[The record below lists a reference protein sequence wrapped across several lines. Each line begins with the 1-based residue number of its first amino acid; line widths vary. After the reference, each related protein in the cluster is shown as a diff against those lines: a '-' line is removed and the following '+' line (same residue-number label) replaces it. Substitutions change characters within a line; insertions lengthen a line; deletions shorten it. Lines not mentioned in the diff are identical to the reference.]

1 MTSKQALLGM
11 LVGICAACLM
21 PLAGMAQVVPDTVD
35 PYELAPQ
42 NIHLYPISLNARMP
56 YYYLPPIFA
65 PAPMW
70 RGALDSSI
78 VQTFAPHN
86 YTVYEVPD
94 STALVAWG
102 ESRKGHPRTL
112 EAANQQ
118 QFMIIP
124 PASQDD
130 GSSYYMITSSVRY
143 LPRCTADELTEM
155 FNREMLLEP
164 SRVASIADTL
174 SVGQLLSNFERVED
188 VADIQPRIHHSIQP
202 DLATARWPV
211 DRIWINYSGW
221 RRDPNRIRTLG
232 DFVPQWFTCE
242 GKVLALK
249 TYNDEHYLVSV
260 SFEGYNPWYPIET
273 AKNVM
278 RKVIALSFDEFVET
292 TEYYDTELPLEGKEW
307 YHVGTSL
314 EYDPNTM
321 QNIGGGSAGQ
331 GAY

>member
-1 MTSKQALLGM
+1 MTSKHALLGM
-11 LVGICAACLM
+11 LVGIGAACLM
-21 PLAGMAQVVPDTVD
+21 PLSGMAQVVPDTVD

-78 VQTFAPHN
+78 MQTFAPHN
-86 YTVYEVPD
+86 YTVFEVPD

-102 ESRKGHPRTL
+102 DSRKGHPRTL

-124 PASQDD
+124 PPSQDD
-130 GSSYYMITSSVRY
+130 GSSYFMITSSVRF
-143 LPRCTADELTEM
+143 LPECTANELTEM
-155 FNREMLLEP
+155 FNREMILEP

-174 SVGQLLSNFERVED
+174 SVPQLLSNFERVED
-188 VADIQPRIHHSIQP
+188 VADIQPRVHPAIQHE
-202 DLATARWPV
+202 LATTVWPV

-221 RRDPNRIRTLG
+221 RRDPNRMRTLG
-232 DFVPQWFTCE
+232 DFVPQWFTSE
-242 GKVLALK
+242 GKLLALK
-249 TYNDEHYLVSV
+249 KYNDDYYLVTV
-260 SFEGYNPWYPIET
+260 SWEGYNPWYPIET

-307 YHVGTSL
+307 YHVGTGT

-321 QNIGGGSAGQ
+321 QNVGGGSAGQ